1 MTWKLLGQ
9 QGQWATVPPNST
21 VRYGDSVTG
30 RFVDRVLSGTFAITN
45 VTFGSDPV
53 FGVKSA
59 WLWEGQG
66 QPPAPQP
73 PAPPPPPPPVA
84 PAPPPE
90 TPDGLPSM
98 TDPDFDKKM
107 VVLNYRQRLKEHQ
120 HSLREYDQRERT
132 IALMQQVAGDAPPA
146 QG

>member
-9 QGQWATVPPNST
+9 QDGWATVPPNST

-30 RFVDRVLSGTFAITN
+30 RFVDRVLSGTFPITN
-45 VTFGSDPV
+45 GTFGSDPV

-66 QPPAPQP
+66 QPPAAQP
-73 PAPPPPPPPVA
+73 PAPPPPVAPTPPPVA
-84 PAPPPE
+84 PPS
-90 TPDGLPSM
+90 PDGLPAL

-107 VVLNYRQRLKEHQ
+107 VVLNYRQRIKEYEQ
-120 HSLREYDQRERT
+120 GLREYDQRERT
-132 IALMQQVAGDAPPA
+132 IALMQQVAAPPA
-146 QG
+146 QA